1 VTILARM
8 TAQAR
13 RLSDSPPARIEDDAE
28 PDPDDFVLRSDRL
41 YDDRR
46 LARLY
51 RSGRTPD
58 AAVVWRLD
66 SAASWEAAGEE
77 LARRASYQPLGRYWA
92 WAPAR
97 RLARALAPTPVRPN
111 LVTIAAAAAF
121 LGAVGLVGF
130 GGDNLVERLAV
141 AALLAAAL
149 VLDTADG
156 HLARLQGTCSEF
168 GRWLDAVLDESCDM
182 ALHAAIAWAC
192 FNRDSRPGWL
202 MLAVVYAAG
211 KHVFQVARTTTGP
224 RDAVGLARGGKEAER
239 LRSLARLAGHADVRW
254 HLWIALALAGRLE
267 WALAAFAP
275 YYAARVIAMGVSRSR
290 RHA

>member
-1 VTILARM
+1 M

-13 RLSDSPPARIEDDAE
+13 RLSDSPAMCVDDGAE
-28 PDPDDFVLRSDRL
+28 PDPADFVMRSDRL

-66 SAASWEAAGEE
+66 SVASWEAAGEE

-92 WAPAR
+92 GAPAR

-130 GGDNLVERLAV
+130 AGDALAERLSI
-141 AALLAAAL
+141 AALLAVAL

-168 GRWLDAVLDESCDM
+168 GRWLDAVLDEACDM

-192 FNRDSRPGWL
+192 YERDARPGWL

-211 KHVFQVARTTTGP
+211 KHVFQVAQTTTGP
-224 RDAVGLARGGKEAER
+224 RGADGPARGDQEAGL
-239 LRSLARLAGHADVRW
+239 LRGLARLAGHADVRW
-254 HLWIALALAGRLE
+254 HLWIVLALAGRLE
-267 WALAAFAP
+267 WALAAYAP